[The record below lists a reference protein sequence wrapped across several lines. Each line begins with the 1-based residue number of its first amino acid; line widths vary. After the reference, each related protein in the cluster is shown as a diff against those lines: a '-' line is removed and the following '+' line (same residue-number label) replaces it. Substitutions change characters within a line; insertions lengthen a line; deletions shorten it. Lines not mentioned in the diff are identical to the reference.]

1 MRPKPKIRKPGP
13 KNRRHEP
20 GGFGTYSIC
29 ARCEVTGDFGF
40 ATLSD
45 TMAAGAYIGLVRHG
59 TAAVASQGAPNPYLK
74 FWLVGALRAG
84 KSLDVALKESLK
96 RDPDA
101 KDRQL
106 IAVDKSGKAVGH
118 TGRYTVPWCGH
129 VLGDGFAI
137 AGNHLEVETVVQSM
151 AAVWI
156 KTKDQDLPIAERLL
170 MTLERGKAAA
180 GDTRGERAAALQVSG
195 PDGYHKFDLRIDDHS
210 DPVMKLRQLYED
222 YVAEDAKVDAF
233 LPTRAS
239 PGGRIP
245 TPMDDALLYIARY
258 WRQLRRKLGLTRKAP
273 PSEPEP
279 SATLSSG
286 HDRATS
292 ATDAPPEGEAKTGAK
307 TGKTEAAE

>member
-1 MRPKPKIRKPGP
+1 MRSKPKIRRPGP
-13 KNRRHEP
+13 KNRKDEP

-29 ARCEVTGDFGF
+29 ARCEVTGAFGF

-84 KSLDVALKESLK
+84 KPLDVALKETLK
-96 RDPDA
+96 RDPGA

-106 IAVDKSGKAVGH
+106 VAVDNTGKSAGY
-118 TGRYTVPWCGH
+118 TGLYNVPWCGH

-151 AAVWI
+151 AAVWKKSGGQNI
-156 KTKDQDLPIAERLL
+156 PLAERLL
-170 MTLERGKAAA
+170 MTLERGKAAG
-180 GDTRGERAAALQVSG
+180 GDTRGERAAALMVSG
-195 PDGYHKFDLRIDDHS
+195 PDGYHTLDLRIDDHR
-210 DPVMKLRQLYED
+210 DPVMKLRQLYD
-222 YVAEDAKVDAF
+222 NYMVDDIKVDAF
-233 LPTRAS
+233 LPTREN

-245 TPMDDALLYIARY
+245 SQTDEALLFVGRH
-258 WRQLRRKLGLTRKAP
+258 WRQLRRRLGLVRKAI

-279 SATLSSG
+279 ADTLPSG
-286 HDRATS
+286 
-292 ATDAPPEGEAKTGAK
+292 DA
-307 TGKTEAAE
+307 AAAD

>member
-13 KNRRHEP
+13 KNRKDEP

-29 ARCEVTGDFGF
+29 ARCEVTGNFGF

-59 TAAVASQGAPNPYLK
+59 TTAIASQGAPNPYLK

-84 KSLDVALKESLK
+84 KPLDVAFKETLK
-96 RDPDA
+96 RDPGS

-106 IAVDKSGKAVGH
+106 IAIDKTGKAAGH
-118 TGRYTVPWCGH
+118 TGRYNVPWCGH

-156 KTKDQDLPIAERLL
+156 KSKDQGLPMAERLL
-170 MTLERGKAAA
+170 MTLERGKAAG

-195 PDGYHKFDLRIDDHS
+195 PNGCHKIDLRIDDHN

-222 YVAEDAKVDAF
+222 YNAEDIKIDAF
-233 LPTRAS
+233 LATRAD

-245 TPMDDALLYIARY
+245 TPMDEALLYVARY
-258 WRQLRRKLGLTRKAP
+258 WRQFRRKLGLTQKAS
-273 PSEPEP
+273 PSQPASEQ
-279 SATLSSG
+279 TLTSG
-286 HDRATS
+286 HEIVGD
-292 ATDAPPEGEAKTGAK
+292 
-307 TGKTEAAE
+307 TEAAE

>member
-1 MRPKPKIRKPGP
+1 MRAKPKIRRPGP
-13 KNRRHEP
+13 KNRKDEP

-29 ARCEVTGDFGF
+29 ARCEETGDFGF

-84 KSLDVALKESLK
+84 KPLDVALKETLA
-96 RDPDA
+96 RDPQA
-101 KDRQL
+101 KDRQI
-106 IAVDKSGKAVGH
+106 IAVDHAGKSVGH
-118 TGRYTVPWCGH
+118 TGRYAVPWCGH

-151 AAVWI
+151 AAVW
-156 KTKDQDLPIAERLL
+156 KKSQGLDLADRLL
-170 MTLERGKAAA
+170 LTIERGKAAG

-195 PDGYHKFDLRIDDHS
+195 PDGYHKFDLRIDDHR

-222 YVAEDAKVDAF
+222 YIADDIKLDAF
-233 LPTRAS
+233 LPGREA

-245 TPMDDALLYIARY
+245 SQVDEALIYVSRY
-258 WRQLRRKLGLTRKAP
+258 WRQLRRKLGLVRRAP
-273 PSEPEP
+273 AFEPEAAP
-279 SATLSSG
+279 TLVSG
-286 HDRATS
+286 DGAS
-292 ATDAPPEGEAKTGAK
+292 GDAASGDAASGDAA
-307 TGKTEAAE
+307 AAE